1 MTISDY
7 QISSVIK
14 TYMKSMKVRAGQTEK
29 NLDYV
34 AREDEVNI
42 SREGM
47 KKMLYDRI
55 GEQMTEKLTEKQ
67 KKYDQE

>member
-7 QISSVIK
+7 QISSVIR
-14 TYMKSMKVRAGQTEK
+14 TYMKNMKVRMNKSGDSLGQE
-29 NLDYV
+29 N
-34 AREDEVNI
+34 REDEVNI

-55 GEQMTEKLTEKQ
+55 GEHVTEKLKKNDEK
-67 KKYDQE
+67 

>member
-7 QISSVIK
+7 QISSVIR

-29 NLDYV
+29 NRDQFM
-34 AREDEVNI
+34 REDEVNI
-42 SREGM
+42 SREAM
-47 KKMLYDRI
+47 KKMMYDRI
-55 GEQMTEKLTEKQ
+55 GEQMTEKL

>member
-14 TYMKSMKVRAGQTEK
+14 TYMKNMKVKAKCVEK
-29 NLDYV
+29 EPANSNIMH
-34 AREDEVNI
+34 EDNVMI
-42 SREGM
+42 SEEGM

-55 GEQMTEKLTEKQ
+55 GEQVTERLKRYE
-67 KKYDQE
+67 

>member
-7 QISSVIK
+7 QISSVIR
-14 TYMKSMKVRAGQTEK
+14 TYMKNMKVRVKQAGNDHEHE
-29 NLDYV
+29 N
-34 AREDEVNI
+34 REDEVNI

-55 GEQMTEKLTEKQ
+55 GEQVTEKLKRYDEK
-67 KKYDQE
+67 

>member
-7 QISSVIK
+7 QISSVIR
-14 TYMKSMKVRAGQTEK
+14 TYMKNMKVRMNRAGNEHEV
-29 NLDYV
+29 DS
-34 AREDEVNI
+34 REDEVNI

-55 GEQMTEKLTEKQ
+55 GEHVTEKLKRHDEK
-67 KKYDQE
+67 

>member
-7 QISSVIK
+7 QISSVIR
-14 TYMKSMKVRAGQTEK
+14 TYMKSMKVRVGQAEK
-29 NLDYV
+29 NTDPFMGQ
-34 AREDEVNI
+34 DEVNI
-42 SREGM
+42 STEAM

-55 GEQMTEKLTEKQ
+55 GEQMTEKL